1 MTRQLTP
8 HPRDRRPAMPPQRAV
23 GLFAALAIGLGI
35 ALGLPSDA
43 AAACKHGERHYATGQ
58 KIMLY
63 GREHVCNRNGL
74 WQYTSQPQPREGQEN
89 KCYFGSRSYEPRDQI
104 CNDGTPYYCGANGS
118 WTPIP
123 DQTC

>member
-1 MTRQLTP
+1 MSRQSNAQRRQRRFSMSPESMT
-8 HPRDRRPAMPPQRAV
+8 
-23 GLFAALAIGLGI
+23 GLCLACAFGLGI
-35 ALGLPSDA
+35 ALGLPEDA
-43 AAACKHGERHYATGQ
+43 AAACKHGDRHYATGQ

-89 KCYFGSRSYEPRDQI
+89 KCYFGSSSYETRDRI
-104 CNDGTPYYCGANGS
+104 CNEGTPYYCGANGA